1 MIQIEDISTAPNR
14 FSRYPFDQLAVG
26 QSFYV
31 ANLPSGRRAPVPFA
45 AAKQA
50 FPDRTF
56 NRVLSA
62 DGVRYGR
69 IG

>member
-26 QSFYV
+26 QSFFV

-45 AAKQA
+45 AAKAA
-50 FPDRTF
+50 FAERKF
-56 NRVLSA
+56 NRVVTDA
-62 DGVRYGR
+62 GVRYGR